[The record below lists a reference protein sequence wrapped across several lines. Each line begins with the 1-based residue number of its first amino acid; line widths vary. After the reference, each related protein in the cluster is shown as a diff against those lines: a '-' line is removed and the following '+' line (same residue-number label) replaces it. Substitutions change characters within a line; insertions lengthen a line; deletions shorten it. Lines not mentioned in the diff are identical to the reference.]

1 MCLRF
6 LELLTGRRY
15 DEDDEDDEEEEDD
28 DDWRRV
34 DFDFLGFRLDF
45 LYKYA
50 RPAAAVAAAA
60 TGSA

>member
-1 MCLRF
+1 LRF

-15 DEDDEDDEEEEDD
+15 DEDDEEDEEEEDD